1 MSEPDPSQNAQGLL
15 LIYESVREEII
26 ARIRM
31 RRRLVGFSFAFI
43 TAIIG
48 YALSGDS
55 TSVNVCNMEL
65 DLPTNA
71 WIVAVVS
78 WVIGI
83 VVLEILRSERILR
96 KAGTH
101 LQEIEQVLINTP
113 GTHGW
118 ETASGGQS
126 PEFSN
131 LWFAAASLL
140 VVIYVMSCLFSVGII
155 AWMTASAPFTSV
167 LLRLLVISYVVLLLP
182 SIWLIYQ
189 MLNSNDDDDD
199 DDDND
204 NNNEST
210 TESTDQSLSEDR
222 THSPDID
229 KNDTRLP
236 RV

>member
-31 RRRLVGFSFAFI
+31 RRRLVGFSFAF
-43 TAIIG
+43 TAAIIG
-48 YALSGDS
+48 YAFTGGSA
-55 TSVNVCNMEL
+55 TVNESQK
-65 DLPTNA
+65 LPTDA
-71 WIVAVVS
+71 WIVAVVP

-83 VVLEILRSERILR
+83 VVFEILRSERILR

-101 LQEIEQVLINTP
+101 LQEIERVLINTP

-118 ETASGGQS
+118 ETTSGGQS
-126 PEFSN
+126 SESSD
-131 LWFAAASLL
+131 LSCIAASLL
-140 VVIYVMSCLFSVGII
+140 VAIYFISCLVGIG
-155 AWMTASAPFTSV
+155 AWKTAPAPFASV
-167 LLRLLVISYVVLLLP
+167 PLYLLVIYYVVIPLP
-182 SIWLIYQ
+182 SIRVIYQ
-189 MLNSNDDDDD
+189 IQNSNDDDN
-199 DDDND
+199 DDNND
-204 NNNEST
+204 NKST